1 MRVALTSTLTTFFW
15 IDKDLGALDQHCDC
29 NCWSIDAVE
38 STQNGI
44 LEQVATL
51 VCRVDKLEAHSR
63 EQCLHIQEVKQ
74 KVEEGEETLLKCIK
88 ALKMM
93 SARACHCNEG
103 AVASGS
109 GIREES
115 LELEYASEDE
125 EFRML
130 SPDLMTLVL
139 EGERYQGIFSYFFS
153 REKID

>member
-1 MRVALTSTLTTFFW
+1 M
-15 IDKDLGALDQHCDC
+15 
-29 NCWSIDAVE
+29 
-38 STQNGI
+38 
-44 LEQVATL
+44 EQVAAL
-51 VCRVDKLEAHSR
+51 VYRVDQLEAHCG
-63 EQCLHIQEVKQ
+63 EQGHRIQEPEW
-74 KVEEGEETLLKCIK
+74 KVEEGEETLLKCTE

-93 SARACHCNEG
+93 SVRACQCNDG

-130 SPDLMTLVL
+130 PPDLMTLVL
-139 EGERYQGIFSYFFS
+139 EGERYQGIFSWFFS